1 MIMEGILKNW
11 KGFVNEAITPQGKV
25 KLKYYSFDWD
35 DNLIEMPTKI
45 LFKDIKNGGIKE
57 VDTHSF
63 AEIRSELPQLGLDYL
78 PNQGSFIN
86 FRDNDKANEDF
97 IHDAVVAPT
106 AQAWPAFVKAI
117 NSASFFAII
126 TARGHSPQTL
136 RLGVKAVIEA
146 EKEGISK
153 EQLINSIKKYYEVTK
168 IKLPTEDEDA
178 LINLYLSKCQFSPV
192 SHPSIAGSGSNAAGS
207 PEELK
212 VREFN
217 KFKKK
222 MQDISSKL
230 RQRNKKLTLNDAGFL
245 ESHEFE
251 IGFSDD
257 DIKNV
262 KHMTQATKNAKSVS
276 VFQTDKSGVIKVK

>member
-11 KGFVNEAITPQGKV
+11 KGFLNEEITSKGKV

-35 DNLIEMPTKI
+35 DNLIKMPTKI
-45 LFKDIKNGGIKE
+45 LFKDVKNGGIKE

-63 AEIRSELPQLGLDYL
+63 AVIRSKLPELGLEYL
-78 PNQGSFIN
+78 PNEGSFIN

-97 IHDAVVAPT
+97 IHDAVSAPI
-106 AQAWPAFVKAI
+106 AEAWPAFVRAI

-136 RLGVKAVIEA
+136 RLGVKAVIQA

-168 IKLPTEDEDA
+168 IRLPTQDEDA

-192 SHPSIAGSGSNAAGS
+192 SHPSIAGSGGNAAAS
-207 PEELK
+207 PEKLK
-212 VREFN
+212 EIEFN

-222 MQDISSKL
+222 MQKISGKL

-245 ESHEFE
+245 ESHEFQ

-262 KHMTQATKNAKSVS
+262 KHMTQATKNARTVS
-276 VFQTDKSGVIKVK
+276 VFQTDETGVTKVK